1 MTYLSGM
8 LGLVAIAVMATLILL
23 AVRRDRDLR
32 RNAPDKVVAA
42 SAAGA
47 GMGSAVPGPAVPGS
61 PRRYS
66 RLSIAR
72 PREAGGGGR
81 AVGSPRA
88 RNAAASTNR
97 LPRDRL
103 TRWRAAAA

>member
-42 SAAGA
+42 AAAGA
-47 GMGSAVPGPAVPGS
+47 ALPGPAAPGPAVPGPVAPGS
-61 PRRYS
+61 VVPG
-66 RLSIAR
+66 
-72 PREAGGGGR
+72 EAGGQ
-81 AVGSPRA
+81 
-88 RNAAASTNR
+88 
-97 LPRDRL
+97 
-103 TRWRAAAA
+103 

>member
-47 GMGSAVPGPAVPGS
+47 GMGSAVPGPAVPGPAVPGAVAPGS
-61 PRRYS
+61 VMPG
-66 RLSIAR
+66 
-72 PREAGGGGR
+72 EAGGQ
-81 AVGSPRA
+81 
-88 RNAAASTNR
+88 
-97 LPRDRL
+97 
-103 TRWRAAAA
+103 